1 MILSRWCSGGTIVP
15 VLGTINLIR
24 KSKVRSDPRFS
35 GVPFLSTKRASD
47 LQTVVPMTY
56 QRPHILVVC
65 GAACR
70 RAFTACF
77 RHFLEVCSCSSTTDP
92 RPRKRKLALATM
104 TVLCRNAGQ
113 CQGWYDPMRWSKVH
127 RREVSNGKEDDMV
140 IVVMRT
146 VTIVANQVEIKQQPR
161 RP

>member
-1 MILSRWCSGGTIVP
+1 MHHESKQRAKCVNQDNRISVGTRSRTLEKAFFEFES
-15 VLGTINLIR
+15 
-24 KSKVRSDPRFS
+24 S
-35 GVPFLSTKRASD
+35 FLM
-47 LQTVVPMTY
+47 PMTY

-104 TVLCRNAGQ
+104 TVICRNAGQ
-113 CQGWYDPMRWSKVH
+113 YQGWHDPMRWSKVH
-127 RREVSNGKEDDMV
+127 RREVSNGKEDGIV

-146 VTIVANQVEIKQQPR
+146 ATIVANQVEIKQQPR